1 MNHYS
6 KTLVVF
12 LLIMT
17 IRTAAQDKNVTQL
30 KADAARTIAKDA
42 ADTTTRQW
50 KKGGLLGLNLA
61 QTSLSN
67 WAAGGDNFSLSINSV
82 VNLYAFYKKGK
93 HNWDNTLDFNLG
105 YIQTTSLGKR
115 KNDDRLDILSK
126 YGYSIAP
133 KWNISGLFNF
143 RSQLFKG
150 YTYPSSGKTF
160 SSAFL
165 SPAYILVSAGLDFKP
180 NDHFSVFISPVTGRL
195 TIVKDDTLSAKG
207 LYGVEPG
214 EHHHMEFG
222 AFLTANYIKDL
233 NKVLSYKGRLDLFSN
248 YANNPENID
257 IFFSNLF
264 AAKVSKWL
272 SITWNLDLIYDDD
285 VRIFGT
291 TGTRPATQ
299 LKSQV
304 GVGVQLKFSSK

>member
-1 MNHYS
+1 MYSYRKLIFMLPLFAVMNS
-6 KTLVVF
+6 T
-12 LLIMT
+12 
-17 IRTAAQDKNVTQL
+17 AQDNTVNKL
-30 KADAARTIAKDA
+30 KAEAGKTIAKDA
-42 ADTTTRQW
+42 SDTSTRIW

-93 HNWDNTLDFNLG
+93 HSWDNTLDFNLG

-126 YGYSIAP
+126 YGYAIAP
-133 KWNISGLFNF
+133 KWNVSGLFNF

-150 YTYPSSGKTF
+150 YTYPNSGKTF

-180 NDHFSVFISPVTGRL
+180 NDHFSIFMSPVTGRL

-207 LYGVEPG
+207 LYGVKPG

-233 NKVLSYKGRLDLFSN
+233 NKILSYRGRLDLFSN
-248 YANNPENID
+248 YANNPQNID

-264 AAKVSKWL
+264 AAKISKWL
-272 SITWNLDLIYDDD
+272 NVTWNLDLIYDDD
-285 VRIFGT
+285 VRLFGT

-299 LKSQV
+299 LKSQF
-304 GVGVQLKFSSK
+304 GLGVQLKFIK

>member
-1 MNHYS
+1 MRIQ
-6 KTLVVF
+6 KQVVF
-12 LLIMT
+12 FLLAAAMNANGQDNT
-17 IRTAAQDKNVTQL
+17 IDKL
-30 KADAARTIAKDA
+30 KSDAGRTIAKDA
-42 ADTTTRQW
+42 ADTSKKDWR
-50 KKGGLLGLNLA
+50 KGGLLGLNLA

-67 WAAGGDNFSLSINSV
+67 WAAGGDNFSLSVNSV
-82 VNLYAFYKKGK
+82 VNLFSFYKKGK
-93 HNWDNTLDFNLG
+93 HSWDNTLDFNLG
-105 YIQTTSLGKR
+105 YIKTTSLGSR
-115 KNDDRLDILSK
+115 KNDDRLDLLSK

-150 YTYPSSGKTF
+150 YTYPNSGKTF

-165 SPAYILVSAGLDFKP
+165 SPAYLLLSAGLDFKP

-195 TIVKDDTLSAKG
+195 TIVKDDTLSARG
-207 LYGVEPG
+207 SYGVEPG

-222 AFLTANYIKDL
+222 AFLTAGYIKNL

-248 YANNPENID
+248 YASNPQNID

-272 SITWNLDLIYDDD
+272 NVTWNLDLLYDDD
-285 VRIFGT
+285 VRLFGS

-304 GVGVQLKFSSK
+304 GVGVQLKFIK